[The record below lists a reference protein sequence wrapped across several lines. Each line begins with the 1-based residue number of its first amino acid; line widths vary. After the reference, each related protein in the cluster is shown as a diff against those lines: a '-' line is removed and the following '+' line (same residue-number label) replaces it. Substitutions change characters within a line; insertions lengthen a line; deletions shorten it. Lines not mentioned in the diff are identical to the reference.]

1 MRKVVLFTLVA
12 VLAFAVG
19 AYAQRPNFAGKW
31 VLDPEKSVMGGGPG
45 GGPPGGGAPGGGG
58 GRAGG
63 GMMGGGPLT
72 ITQTATEMVIERT
85 MGENV
90 TKTVYKL
97 DGTESKN
104 EGRGGTSSYISKWDG
119 AKLVT
124 AIKAETQMGTR
135 ESTEVRS
142 LAADGTMVVETTR
155 QGQNGPTTTKM
166 VYNKQ

>member
-1 MRKVVLFTLVA
+1 MKKVVLFTLVA

-31 VLDPEKSVMGGGPG
+31 VLNPEKSVMGGGPG
-45 GGPPGGGAPGGGG
+45 GGPPGGGG
-58 GRAGG
+58 GRGG
-63 GMMGGGPLT
+63 GMMGGGALT
-72 ITQTATEMVIERT
+72 ITQSATELVLEQT

-90 TKTVYKL
+90 MKTVYKL

-124 AIKAETQMGTR
+124 AIKRETQMGTR
-135 ESTEVRS
+135 ESTETLS
-142 LAADGTMVVETTR
+142 LGTDGTLIRETTS
-155 QGQNGPTTTKM
+155 QGQNGPTTRKM
-166 VYNKQ
+166 VYDKQ